1 MERLAVQDHQV
12 LVLAAGDTVATRNN
26 ARGHLFEKFVAL
38 LLHEYG
44 YEAPTT
50 SHLNVHSD
58 GIEIDI
64 SAKNVIT
71 RQRAVVEC
79 KAYTSNVRAQAC
91 TSFLGKLQLARY
103 ETDDNVFGYFFAMP
117 RLVAEGE
124 EVARKATVKD
134 KHFRYFNV
142 TDVVDLLR
150 NRGLITE
157 PPERTRAAGHHLS
170 DPAVIITE
178 HGIYSCAKLLDRAT
192 HRADSV
198 LVWAAEGSRVPE
210 AVIELLEGDSYATG
224 LPIRTTHDEEAHR
237 ATATLEDEAL
247 PTIVRVRG
255 SSEDFEYQLPASP
268 EYFVGRGS
276 AVQDL
281 ETFVDQ
287 HRGTLVLNA
296 QSGWGKSSLALQLK
310 KIVEMR
316 DGYAIIVDSRT
327 ATSARFISEVLRL
340 AAHEAEELEIV
351 DLPRESS
358 WASLTSS
365 VWTLQRAEW
374 NGQSRPFLIFFDQFE
389 NVFQDE
395 RMTQEFRDLTL
406 MVRDSG
412 IPLAVGFA
420 WKTDLVAW
428 TESHPFRLRDEI
440 RNSSMSISVGPMRAR
455 EIETLLRRLE
465 KKLGTSLSRD
475 LRQRLREYSQGLPWL
490 FKKLSGHIIREL
502 QTRRKS
508 QEQLVSEAL
517 NVQSLFDSDLSGL
530 SPVESEALRHIAR
543 FAPVSA
549 VEVTERYNSS
559 AIQSLLDSRLV
570 VALAGKLD
578 TYWDTF
584 RDFLNTGRV
593 PIEDSYI
600 VRQSPRTVAELL
612 YAVLASGG
620 DASVNDLSEEL
631 NVSTKVIYNRSR
643 EPRLFGLT
651 AYEPN
656 RVRLLDEVLNAADIE
671 AEIRRR
677 VASALRRNRAYSAF
691 LGLAER
697 HGDRVTV
704 AMYSR
709 ELTNVFPAVEAQP
722 KSWLDYARSFAMW
735 FHYAG
740 LAIMDS
746 DQLQVPPDGYVPA
759 ATLRGGRTR
768 SRNGESFTLR
778 TPKAAFDLLE
788 SLSSS
793 PITSTQYSSLPKRQ
807 RRAVTELLTL
817 NLAQRINGD
826 IHIADDILDSSGNVI
841 PSKIVGA
848 LQRILG
854 GAQALSLLREDPQV
868 SNFQLGL
875 AFQDAIGTVWEE
887 STVWQVGKDF
897 RTWAKRAGVQVS
909 RARAMGVSSSENDDE
924 LFRLF

>member
-1 MERLAVQDHQV
+1 M
-12 LVLAAGDTVATRNN
+12 LVLAAGDTVAARNN
-26 ARGHLFEKFVAL
+26 AKGHLFESFVAL

-50 SHLNVHSD
+50 SDLNVHSD

-64 SAKNVIT
+64 VATNVIT
-71 RQRAVVEC
+71 HQKAVVEC
-79 KAYTSNVRAQAC
+79 KAYSSNVRAQAC

-103 ETDDNVFGYFFAMP
+103 EGDDNVFGYFFALP

-124 EVARKATVKD
+124 EVARKATAKD
-134 KHFRYFNV
+134 KQFRYFNV
-142 TDVVDLLR
+142 TDVVDLLKR
-150 NRGLITE
+150 RGLIVDL
-157 PPERTRAAGHHLS
+157 PEGGRITGRLFS
-170 DPAVIITE
+170 DPAVIITQY
-178 HGIYSCAKLLDRAT
+178 GIYSCAKILDRET
-192 HRADSV
+192 QRADSV
-198 LVWAAEGSRVPE
+198 MMWAADMARVPDP
-210 AVIELLEGDSYATG
+210 VVELLEGDLYATG
-224 LPIRTTHDEEAHR
+224 LPIRTAQGERTRTTHAAH
-237 ATATLEDEAL
+237 EDDTL

-287 HRGTLVLNA
+287 HKGSLVLNA

-310 KIVEMR
+310 RIVEAR
-316 DGYAIIVDSRT
+316 GGYAIVVDSRT
-327 ATSARFISEVLRL
+327 ATSARFISEVLRV
-340 AAHEAEELEIV
+340 AAHEAEALGIIELPAEC
-351 DLPRESS
+351 S
-358 WASLTSS
+358 WASLASS
-365 VWTLQRAEW
+365 VWTLQRIEW
-374 NGQSRPFLIFFDQFE
+374 KNFDKPFLVFFDQFE

-406 MVRDSG
+406 MVRDSD
-412 IPLAVGFA
+412 IPILVGFA

-440 RNSSMSISVGPMRAR
+440 RSSSTSISVGPMRAR
-455 EIETLLRRLE
+455 EIDTLLRRLE

-502 QTRRKS
+502 QSRQKS

-530 SPVESEALRHIAR
+530 SPVENEALRHIAR

-549 VEVTERYNSS
+549 VEVTERFNSS

-600 VRQSPRTVAELL
+600 VRQSPRAVAELL
-612 YAVLASGG
+612 FAVLAAGG
-620 DASVNDLSEEL
+620 DASVSDLSDEL

-656 RVRLLDEVLNAADIE
+656 RVKLLDEVLHAADIE
-671 AEIRRR
+671 AEMRRR

-691 LGLAER
+691 R
-697 HGDRVTV
+697 TYV
-704 AMYSR
+704 
-709 ELTNVFPAVEAQP
+709 LT
-722 KSWLDYARSFAMW
+722 
-735 FHYAG
+735 
-740 LAIMDS
+740 
-746 DQLQVPPDGYVPA
+746 
-759 ATLRGGRTR
+759 
-768 SRNGESFTLR
+768 
-778 TPKAAFDLLE
+778 
-788 SLSSS
+788 
-793 PITSTQYSSLPKRQ
+793 
-807 RRAVTELLTL
+807 
-817 NLAQRINGD
+817 
-826 IHIADDILDSSGNVI
+826 
-841 PSKIVGA
+841 
-848 LQRILG
+848 
-854 GAQALSLLREDPQV
+854 
-868 SNFQLGL
+868 
-875 AFQDAIGTVWEE
+875 GT
-887 STVWQVGKDF
+887 D
-897 RTWAKRAGVQVS
+897 
-909 RARAMGVSSSENDDE
+909 
-924 LFRLF
+924 

>member
-12 LVLAAGDTVATRNN
+12 LVLAAGDTPAARNN
-26 ARGHLFEKFVAL
+26 AKGHLFESFVAL

-50 SHLNVHSD
+50 SDLNVHSD
-58 GIEIDI
+58 GIEIDV
-64 SAKNVIT
+64 SAANTIT
-71 RQRAVVEC
+71 RHKAIVEC

-103 ETDDNVFGYFFAMP
+103 ETEDNVFGYFFALP

-124 EVARKATVKD
+124 EVARKARAKD

-150 NRGLITE
+150 KRQLISE
-157 PPERTRAAGHHLS
+157 PPENNSATAPLLS
-170 DPAVIITE
+170 DPAIIITE
-178 HGIYSCAKLLDRAT
+178 HGIYSCAKSLDAAT

-198 LVWAAEGSRVPE
+198 LVWGPGPTGVPE
-210 AVIELLEGDSYATG
+210 PVIELLEGDSYATG
-224 LPIRTTHDEEAHR
+224 LPIRTARGEDSR
-237 ATATLEDEAL
+237 ATPAMLEDEAL

-255 SSEDFEYQLPASP
+255 STEDFEYQLPASP
-268 EYFVGRGS
+268 QHFVGRGS

-281 ETFVDQ
+281 EAFVSQ
-287 HRGTLVLNA
+287 NRGTLVLNA

-310 KIVEMR
+310 KIVESR
-316 DGYAIIVDSRT
+316 AGYAMIVDSRT
-327 ATSARFISEVLRL
+327 ATSARFISEVLRV
-340 AAHEAEELEIV
+340 AAHEAEELGVIKSPE
-351 DLPRESS
+351 DSS
-358 WASLTSS
+358 WASLASS
-365 VWTLQRAEW
+365 IWTLKRAEW
-374 NGQSRPFLIFFDQFE
+374 NSQDRPFLVFFDQFE

-412 IPLAVGFA
+412 MPLLVGFA

-440 RNSSMSISVGPMRAR
+440 RTSSTSISVGPMRAR

-502 QTRRKS
+502 QTRQKS

-530 SPVESEALRHIAR
+530 SPIESEALRHIAR

-549 VEVTERYNSS
+549 VEVTERYNSD

-612 YAVLASGG
+612 YAVLAQGG
-620 DASVNDLSEEL
+620 DASVGDLSVEL

-656 RVRLLDEVLNAADIE
+656 RVRLLDEVLNAVDIE
-671 AEIRRR
+671 AEMRRR

-722 KSWLDYARSFAMW
+722 KSWLEYARSFAMW

-740 LAIMDS
+740 LAIMDA
-746 DQLQVPPDGYVPA
+746 DQLQVPPDGYVPTG
-759 ATLRGGRTR
+759 TLRGGRTR

-778 TPKAAFDLLE
+778 TPKAAFDMLKKLSTSPVTTRE
-788 SLSSS
+788 YRSLS
-793 PITSTQYSSLPKRQ
+793 KRD
-807 RRAVTELLTL
+807 RRALTELLTL
-817 NLAQRINGD
+817 NLAQRLND
-826 IHIADDILDSSGNVI
+826 EIHIADDVLDSSGQVI
-841 PSKIVGA
+841 PSKILGA
-848 LQRILG
+848 LQQVPG
-854 GAQALSLLREDPQV
+854 GTEALNLIESDPRV
-868 SNFQLGL
+868 SNYELGVVMQEAL
-875 AFQDAIGTVWEE
+875 GAVWEE

-897 RTWAKRAGVQVS
+897 RSWAKRAGAQVV
-909 RARAMGVSSSENDDE
+909 RARAFELSPEEDE
-924 LFRLF
+924 EPFRLF

>member
-12 LVLAAGDTVATRNN
+12 LVLAAGDTVAARNN
-26 ARGHLFEKFVAL
+26 AKGHLFESFVAL

-50 SHLNVHSD
+50 SDLNVHSD
-58 GIEIDI
+58 SIEIDI
-64 SAKNVIT
+64 TATSTIT
-71 RQRAVVEC
+71 RQKAVVEC

-103 ETDDNVFGYFFAMP
+103 EGDDNVFGYFFALP

-124 EVARKATVKD
+124 EVARKAMAKD
-134 KHFRYFNV
+134 KLFRYFNV
-142 TDVVDLLR
+142 TDVVDLLKG
-150 NRGLITE
+150 RGLITD
-157 PPERTRAAGHHLS
+157 PPTESQAAANLFS
-170 DPAVIITE
+170 DPAVIITQY
-178 HGIYSCAKLLDRAT
+178 GIYSCAKSLDSET

-198 LVWAAEGSRVPE
+198 LVWTVEGKVVPDP
-210 AVIELLEGDSYATG
+210 VVELLEGDPYATG
-224 LPIRTTHDEEAHR
+224 LTIRTAQSEGTRVIPTAHEED
-237 ATATLEDEAL
+237 TL

-281 ETFVDQ
+281 ETFVSQ
-287 HRGTLVLNA
+287 HRGSLVLNA

-310 KIVEMR
+310 KIVETR
-316 DGYAIIVDSRT
+316 GGYAIVVDSRT
-327 ATSARFISEVLRL
+327 ATSARFISEVLRV
-340 AAHEAEELEIV
+340 AAHEAEALGILELPA
-351 DLPRESS
+351 DCS
-358 WASLTSS
+358 WASLASA
-365 VWTLQRAEW
+365 VWTLQRAKWTNE
-374 NGQSRPFLIFFDQFE
+374 SKPFLVFFDQFE
-389 NVFQDE
+389 NVFQDQ

-406 MVRDSG
+406 MVRDSE
-412 IPLAVGFA
+412 IPALVGFA

-440 RNSSMSISVGPMRAR
+440 RSSSTFISVGPMRAR
-455 EIETLLRRLE
+455 EIDTLLRRLE

-502 QTRRKS
+502 QARQKS

-530 SPVESEALRHIAR
+530 SPVENEALRHIAR

-549 VEVTERYNSS
+549 IEVTERYNSS

-600 VRQSPRTVAELL
+600 VRQSPRAVAELL
-612 YAVLASGG
+612 YAVLAAGG
-620 DASVNDLSEEL
+620 DASVSDLADEL

-656 RVRLLDEVLNAADIE
+656 RVKLLDEVLHAVDIE
-671 AEIRRR
+671 AEMRRR

-704 AMYSR
+704 SMYSR

-722 KSWLDYARSFAMW
+722 KSWLEYARSFAMW

-759 ATLRGGRTR
+759 VTLRGGRTQ

-778 TPKAAFDLLE
+778 TPKSAFDLLTQ
-788 SLSSS
+788 LSSS
-793 PITSTQYSSLPKRQ
+793 PMTARQYSVLPRNQ

-817 NLAQRINGD
+817 NLARQLNGD
-826 IHIADDILDSSGNVI
+826 IHIADGVIDSSGQVI
-841 PSKIVGA
+841 PARILEA
-848 LQRILG
+848 LQRLAG
-854 GAQALSLLREDPQV
+854 GAPALNLIHSDPQV
-868 SNFQLGL
+868 SNYHLGL
-875 AFQDAIGTVWEE
+875 AIQNAIGATWGE
-887 STVWQVGKDF
+887 STTSKVGKDF
-897 RTWAKRAGVQVS
+897 RAWAKRAGIQVL
-909 RARAMGVSSSENDDE
+909 RARGFGPSADE
-924 LFRLF
+924 EEIFRLF

>member
-1 MERLAVQDHQV
+1 M
-12 LVLAAGDTVATRNN
+12 
-26 ARGHLFEKFVAL
+26 
-38 LLHEYG
+38 
-44 YEAPTT
+44 
-50 SHLNVHSD
+50 
-58 GIEIDI
+58 
-64 SAKNVIT
+64 
-71 RQRAVVEC
+71 
-79 KAYTSNVRAQAC
+79 
-91 TSFLGKLQLARY
+91 
-103 ETDDNVFGYFFAMP
+103 
-117 RLVAEGE
+117 
-124 EVARKATVKD
+124 
-134 KHFRYFNV
+134 
-142 TDVVDLLR
+142 
-150 NRGLITE
+150 
-157 PPERTRAAGHHLS
+157 
-170 DPAVIITE
+170 
-178 HGIYSCAKLLDRAT
+178 
-192 HRADSV
+192 
-198 LVWAAEGSRVPE
+198 
-210 AVIELLEGDSYATG
+210 
-224 LPIRTTHDEEAHR
+224 
-237 ATATLEDEAL
+237 
-247 PTIVRVRG
+247 
-255 SSEDFEYQLPASP
+255 
-268 EYFVGRGS
+268 
-276 AVQDL
+276 QDL
-281 ETFVDQ
+281 ESFVGQ
-287 HRGTLVLNA
+287 SRGTLVLNA

-310 KIVEMR
+310 KIVETR

-327 ATSARFISEVLRL
+327 ATSSRFIIEVLRV
-340 AAHEAEELEIV
+340 AACEAEALGII
-351 DLPRESS
+351 DLPEDSS

-365 VWTLQRAEW
+365 IWTLQRTNW
-374 NGQSRPFLIFFDQFE
+374 NSPARPFLVFFDQFE

-406 MVRDSG
+406 MVRDSE
-412 IPLAVGFA
+412 IPMLVGFA

-440 RNSSMSISVGPMRAR
+440 RSSSTSISVGPMRAR

-502 QTRRKS
+502 QTRQKS

-549 VEVTERYNSS
+549 VEVTERYNSD

-600 VRQSPRTVAELL
+600 VRQSPRAVAELL
-612 YAVLASGG
+612 YAVLAQGG
-620 DASVNDLSEEL
+620 DASVSDLSVEL

-656 RVRLLDEVLNAADIE
+656 RVRLLDEVLNAVDTE
-671 AEIRRR
+671 AEMRRR

-722 KSWLDYARSFAMW
+722 KSWLEYARSFAMW

-740 LAIMDS
+740 LAILDS
-746 DQLQVPPDGYVPA
+746 DQLQVPPDGYVA
-759 ATLRGGRTR
+759 VGTLRGGRTR

-788 SLSSS
+788 RLSRS
-793 PITSTQYSSLPKRQ
+793 PINARQYGSLPKRE

-817 NLAQRINGD
+817 NLAQRLNDD
-826 IHIADDILDSSGNVI
+826 IHMADDVLDNSGQVI
-841 PSKIVGA
+841 PSRVLSA
-848 LQRILG
+848 LQRVPG
-854 GAQALSLLREDPQV
+854 GVEALSLLQTDPRV
-868 SNFQLGL
+868 SNYQLGIVM
-875 AFQDAIGTVWEE
+875 QEAIGAAWEE
-887 STVWQVGKDF
+887 STIWQVGKDF
-897 RTWAKRAGVQVS
+897 RSWAKRAGAQVS
-909 RARAMGVSSSENDDE
+909 RSRAFGAPSEENDE
-924 LFRLF
+924 PFRLF

>member
-12 LVLAAGDTVATRNN
+12 LVLAAGDTVAARNN
-26 ARGHLFEKFVAL
+26 AKGHLFENFVAL

-50 SHLNVHSD
+50 SDLNVHSD
-58 GIEIDI
+58 GIEIDV
-64 SAKNVIT
+64 SATNTIT
-71 RQRAVVEC
+71 HHKAIVEC

-91 TSFLGKLQLARY
+91 TSFIGKLQLARY
-103 ETDDNVFGYFFAMP
+103 ETEDNVFGYFFALP

-124 EVARKATVKD
+124 EVARKARTKD

-150 NRGLITE
+150 KRQLISE
-157 PPERTRAAGHHLS
+157 LPESNSAATRLLS
-170 DPAVIITE
+170 DPAIIITE
-178 HGIYSCAKLLDRAT
+178 HGIYSCAKSLDRAT

-198 LVWAAEGSRVPE
+198 LVWGTEATCVPE
-210 AVIELLEGDSYATG
+210 PVIELLEGDSYATG
-224 LPIRTTHDEEAHR
+224 LPIRTTQGEDPR
-237 ATATLEDEAL
+237 RTPATLEDEAL

-255 SSEDFEYQLPASP
+255 STEDFEYQLPASP
-268 EYFVGRGS
+268 QHFVGRGS

-281 ETFVDQ
+281 EAFVSQ
-287 HRGTLVLNA
+287 NRGTLVLNA

-310 KIVEMR
+310 KIVETR
-316 DGYAIIVDSRT
+316 AGYAMIVDSRT
-327 ATSARFISEVLRL
+327 ATSARFISEVLRV
-340 AAHEAEELEIV
+340 AAHEAGGLGVIK
-351 DLPRESS
+351 LPEDSS
-358 WASLTSS
+358 WASLASS
-365 VWTLQRAEW
+365 IWTLQRAEW
-374 NGQSRPFLIFFDQFE
+374 NSQGKPFLVFFDQFE

-406 MVRDSG
+406 MVRDSE
-412 IPLAVGFA
+412 IPLLVGFA

-440 RNSSMSISVGPMRAR
+440 RTASTSISVGPMRAR

-465 KKLGTSLSRD
+465 KKLSTSLSRD

-502 QTRRKS
+502 QARQKS

-530 SPVESEALRHIAR
+530 SPIESEALRHIAR

-549 VEVTERYNSS
+549 VEVTERYNSA

-600 VRQSPRTVAELL
+600 VRQSPRAVAELL
-612 YAVLASGG
+612 YSVLAQGG
-620 DASVNDLSEEL
+620 DASVGDLSVEL

-656 RVRLLDEVLNAADIE
+656 RVRLLDEVLNAEDIE
-671 AEIRRR
+671 AEMRRR

-709 ELTNVFPAVEAQP
+709 ELTNVFPAVEAQS
-722 KSWLDYARSFAMW
+722 KSWLEYARSFTMW

-740 LAIMDS
+740 LAIMDA
-746 DQLQVPPDGYVPA
+746 DQLQVPPDGYVPTG
-759 ATLRGGRTR
+759 TLRGGRTR

-778 TPKAAFDLLE
+778 TPKAAFDMLKQ
-788 SLSSS
+788 LSTS
-793 PITSTQYSSLPKRQ
+793 PITVRQYRALPQRN
-807 RRAVTELLTL
+807 RRALTELLTL
-817 NLAQRINGD
+817 NLAQRLNED
-826 IHIADDILDSSGNVI
+826 IHIANDVLDSSGQVI
-841 PSKIVGA
+841 PSKVLRA
-848 LQRILG
+848 LQSIPG
-854 GAQALSLLREDPQV
+854 GAEALNLIESDPRV
-868 SNFQLGL
+868 SNYELGVVMQEAL
-875 AFQDAIGTVWEE
+875 GAVWEE

-897 RTWAKRAGVQVS
+897 RSWAKRAGAQVV
-909 RARAMGVSSSENDDE
+909 RARVFEASSEEDE
-924 LFRLF
+924 EPYRLF